1 MLNWAARY
9 YPIVRALRRVVGNTD
24 SILEVGSGAFGLAR
38 YLPHNIVGC
47 DVTFAQK
54 PLANLLAVRASALH
68 LPFSD
73 ESFAA
78 VVSSDVLEHVPPDLR
93 PQVIS
98 ETLRVAR
105 KVAIFGFPCGL
116 LAQKLDEDFLTFHR
130 EHNIDPPE
138 WLTEHMQFPFP
149 QTSLF
154 AQLEPAW
161 RVRFFGNESLRFHA
175 LINHAERRGP
185 WNRLFQTGLSLV
197 PTLCERALQ
206 LFDRPPFYR
215 QICIIERA

>member
-1 MLNWAARY
+1 M
-9 YPIVRALRRVVGNTD
+9 I
-24 SILEVGSGAFGLAR
+24 GAFGLAR

-78 VVSSDVLEHVPPDLR
+78 VVSSDAGTRSARSASAGDFGNAAGCAQGRRLWFSLWLAGAEARRRLPDFSPR
-93 PQVIS
+93 TQHRS
-98 ETLRVAR
+98 ARVADR
-105 KVAIFGFPCGL
+105 THAVSVS
-116 LAQKLDEDFLTFHR
+116 
-130 EHNIDPPE
+130 
-138 WLTEHMQFPFP
+138 